1 MPGLILLLIYL
12 LNSTILT
19 ALQPAEKV
27 PQPKI
32 YKGLYIRA
40 DIFRSSNKFNKI
52 YNKAK
57 SYGINALVIDV
68 QPPIKNTKALM
79 KVSND
84 RIYKIARVVCF
95 DQGMRRE
102 KPTAKKM
109 ERLLKTAEKAAKL
122 GFEEIQLDYIRYAD
136 NWGKYLTPKKKYE
149 NIASVIREFHD
160 YLKPYNVKISADIFG
175 RIPFTED
182 DIIGQRIEVFGN
194 EVDVLYPMLYPSHF
208 YGDNYLKYNPYQTIY
223 EGTDRTVKRLEAMN
237 NPRTQATVA
246 WIQGFYIDVDPS
258 GMSFTR
264 YIYDQMIAAERAGQG
279 WIVWNARNNYKWTWR
294 ALELVKKKN
303 DSLIENKP
311 LKWRGYNY

>member
-258 GMSFTR
+258 GMTFTR

-294 ALELVKKKN
+294 ALELVKKKK
-303 DSLIENKP
+303 DSLIENKT

>member
-1 MPGLILLLIYL
+1 MG
-12 LNSTILT
+12 
-19 ALQPAEKV
+19 LQPAEKV
-27 PQPKI
+27 PQPKT

-40 DIFRSSNKFNKI
+40 DIFRDYNKFNKI
-52 YNKAK
+52 YTKAK
-57 SYGINALVIDV
+57 SYGINSLVIDV
-68 QPPIKNTKALM
+68 QPAIKNRKALM
-79 KVSND
+79 KISND

-102 KPTAKKM
+102 KPTANKM
-109 ERLLKTAEKAAKL
+109 KRLLATAKKAAEL

-136 NWGKYLTPKKKYE
+136 NWGKHLTPAEKYK
-149 NIASVIREFHD
+149 NISAVIRHFDEH
-160 YLKPYNVKISADIFG
+160 LKSYNVKISADIFG
-175 RIPFTED
+175 RVPFTED
-182 DIIGQRIEVFGN
+182 DVIGQRIEVFGN

-223 EGTDRTVKRLEAMN
+223 EGTDRTVKRLDAMSDA
-237 NPRTQATVA
+237 RTKATVA

-279 WIVWNARNNYKWTWR
+279 WVVWNARNNYKWTWR
-294 ALELVKKKN
+294 ALELVKKKQ

>member
-1 MPGLILLLIYL
+1 MRSFFVHFILIL
-12 LNSTILT
+12 NFSTVM

-27 PQPKI
+27 QQPKV

-40 DIFRSSNKFNKI
+40 DIFRDYNKFNKI
-52 YNKAK
+52 YMKAK
-57 SYGINALVIDV
+57 SYGINSLVIDV
-68 QPPIKNTKALM
+68 QPAIKNKKALM
-79 KVSND
+79 KISND

-95 DQGMRRE
+95 NQGMRRE
-102 KPTAKKM
+102 KPTANKM
-109 ERLLKTAEKAAKL
+109 KHLLATARKAAEL

-136 NWGKYLTPKKKYE
+136 NWGKHLSPVEKYK
-149 NIASVIREFHD
+149 NISAVIKQFDDH
-160 YLKPYNVKISADIFG
+160 LKQYNVKISADIFG
-175 RIPFTED
+175 RVPFTED
-182 DIIGQRIEVFGN
+182 DVIGQRIEVFGN

-223 EGTDRTVKRLEAMN
+223 EGTDRTVKRLEAMGSA
-237 NPRTQATVA
+237 RTKATVA

-279 WIVWNARNNYKWTWR
+279 WVVWNARNNYKWTWR
-294 ALELVKKKN
+294 ALELVKKKK
-303 DSLIENKP
+303 DSLIKNKP